1 MGTMTKSTWIKKAA
15 ALAIAPAAVLSV
27 AACSDTAGSEQ
38 GADVEDVNEAEP
50 SEEDEQVGEGD
61 DAYIGSYDQSWFDDR
76 DSYIGEEVT
85 LSADVN
91 EVIDPTAF
99 TIAGTDDTTV
109 DELLIVHPE
118 DLPEVST
125 EATVVVTGTVKEG
138 FYVVT
143 VEDELGVDLDDALYE
158 DWDGEPY
165 VHATEIDDSVAS
177 DT

>member
-1 MGTMTKSTWIKKAA
+1 MGTMTKSTWMKKAA
-15 ALAIAPAAVLSV
+15 ALAIAPAAILSV

-38 GADVEDVNEAEP
+38 GADVEDVNEAA
-50 SEEDEQVGEGD
+50 EEDNEQVAEGD
-61 DAYIGSYDQSWFDDR
+61 DAYVGVYDQAWYDDQ
-76 DSYIGEEVT
+76 DSHVGEEVT

-91 EVIDPTAF
+91 EVVDPTAF

-125 EATVVVTGTVKEG
+125 ELTVAVTGTVKEG
-138 FYVVT
+138 FDLVT
-143 VEDELGVDLDDALYE
+143 VEEDLGVDLDDALYE
-158 DWDGEPY
+158 DWDGKTY